1 MQAIRFGRILRAL
14 RRRRGWRQLDLAARA
29 RCSQQSISRLERGD
43 LVGAS
48 LGTIQRVLAALEA
61 DVDLAIRWRGGTIDR
76 LVDAG
81 HARLVD
87 AVARRLARLGFD
99 VRPEVSYAEF
109 GERGSID
116 ILAID
121 VRARILIVVEV
132 KTELTSM
139 EATLRKHD
147 EKVRLAPTIV
157 RRRLGLAGPWRV
169 VPILVLPESG
179 ASRRRVTGQ
188 PPSST
193 HAIRSAV
200 ATWPR
205 GWRRARSRT
214 VMAGSSFCPS
224 PTVRVKGAADRR
236 PTGSGVPTQAQPSTM
251 RPERSDPGRG
261 AGNYHSRGE

>member
-87 AVARRLARLGFD
+87 AVTRRLARLGFD

-179 ASRRRVTGQ
+179 ASRRRVTGHAAVLDPRYPLRGRDLAARLAARQ
-188 PPSST
+188 VTDGDGGLFFLPLTHGASERSGGPPP
-193 HAIRSAV
+193 H
-200 ATWPR
+200 
-205 GWRRARSRT
+205 
-214 VMAGSSFCPS
+214 
-224 PTVRVKGAADRR
+224 RVRR
-236 PTGSGVPTQAQPSTM
+236 PHASSA
-251 RPERSDPGRG
+251 EHD
-261 AGNYHSRGE
+261 AA